1 MRVDCDGFSV
11 LRSAA
16 GVGFWASVTL
26 LAWVHAAFPAVVLLR
41 AWLRA
46 RPVRTAAITP
56 SVSVIIAAHNEA
68 DQIRRRLENLR
79 GQAYPV
85 DAIEI
90 IVASDGSTDD
100 TVGVIEAYAGSD
112 PRVRTV
118 ALSRV
123 GKIAALDA
131 AVRASSGEILVF
143 TDANT
148 LFASDA
154 IARLVAP
161 FADPAVGGVAGD
173 QRYLH
178 DGEGAGE
185 RGFWSVDRVIKQ
197 AESAAGST
205 ISATGAIYAVR
216 RALYDRVPPGV
227 TDDFAISTGVVAA
240 GRRLVFA
247 PDAVAWE
254 RVADTGGREYARKV
268 RIITQGLQGVRLR
281 AALLDPRR
289 SGFYAVQLLTHKLLR
304 RLGVVPLLV
313 VAAST
318 PFLAGRGSLYRL
330 ALAGQM
336 AVYGLG
342 VVGLAARGRA
352 ARIPLLNIPAFFC
365 LVNAAALH
373 ALWNTLRG
381 RRIERWNTDR
391 TAEPT

>member
-1 MRVDCDGFSV
+1 M
-11 LRSAA
+11 
-16 GVGFWASVTL
+16 
-26 LAWVHAAFPAVVLLR
+26 LAWVHVLFPAVVLLR
-41 AWLRA
+41 AWLRP
-46 RPVRTAAITP
+46 RPVRAAAITP
-56 SVSVIIAAHNEA
+56 TVSVIIAAHNEA
-68 DQIRRRLENLR
+68 GQIARRLENLQR
-79 GQAYPV
+79 QQYPT

-100 TVGVIEAYAGSD
+100 TTGAIEAYAGAD
-112 PRVRTV
+112 PRVKTL

-131 AVRASSGEILVF
+131 AVRESGGEILVF

-148 LFASDA
+148 LFADDT

-178 DGEGAGE
+178 GGEGAGE
-185 RGFWSVDRVIKQ
+185 RGFWSVDRVIKR

-216 RALYDRVPPGV
+216 RALYARVPPGV
-227 TDDFAISTGVVAA
+227 TDDFAISTGVVEA

-254 RVADTGGREYARKV
+254 RVADTGRREYARKV

-313 VAAST
+313 IAAST
-318 PFLAGRGSLYRL
+318 PFLTDRGYLYRL
-330 ALAGQM
+330 AMAGQ
-336 AVYGLG
+336 ALVYGLG
-342 VVGLAARGRA
+342 IAGLAARGRA
-352 ARIPLLNIPAFFC
+352 ARIPLLDIPGFFC
-365 LVNAAALH
+365 LVNLAALH

-381 RRIERWNTDR
+381 RRIEHWNPDR
-391 TAEPT
+391 TSEHT